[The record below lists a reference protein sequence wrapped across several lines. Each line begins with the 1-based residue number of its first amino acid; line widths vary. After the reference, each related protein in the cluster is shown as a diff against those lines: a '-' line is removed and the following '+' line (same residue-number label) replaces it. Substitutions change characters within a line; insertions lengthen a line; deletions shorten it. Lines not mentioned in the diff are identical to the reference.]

1 MIDIGYDAQ
10 GLDAGTFDT
19 QTFKAANI
27 LGVQLGALEYAQ
39 DLGIDLKYFLTND
52 FEIQNES
59 FEAYCVQ
66 VLAQNGVNVTGVTK
80 TIENLLQNLTFNI
93 APLET
98 STGLLAR

>member
-1 MIDIGYDAQ
+1 MIDSGYVEQ
-10 GLDAGTFDT
+10 GVDLGVFDT

-27 LGVQLGALEYAQ
+27 LGVQLGALEYAP
-39 DLGIDLKYFLTND
+39 DLGIDLKYFLSND

-59 FEAYCVQ
+59 FEAYCIQ
-66 VLAQNGVNVTGVTK
+66 VLAQNGVNVNSVTK
-80 TIENLLQNLTFNI
+80 VLDNLMQNMTFNI

>member
-1 MIDIGYDAQ
+1 MIDIGYVAQ
-10 GLDAGTFDT
+10 EVDAGTFDT

-27 LGVQLGALEYAQ
+27 LGVHLGALEYAQ

-59 FEAYCVQ
+59 FEAYCIQ
-66 VLAQNGVNVTGVTK
+66 VLAQNGVNVTGVSK
-80 TIENLLQNLTFNI
+80 TIENLFQSMIFNI

>member
-10 GLDAGTFDT
+10 GVDSGTFDT

-27 LGVQLGALEYAQ
+27 LGVQLGALEYAP
-39 DLGIDLKYFLTND
+39 DLGIDLKFFLTND

-59 FEAYCVQ
+59 FEAYCIQ
-66 VLAQNGVNVTGVTK
+66 VLAQNGVNVTGVNK
-80 TIENLLQNLTFNI
+80 VLENLFQSMIFNI

-98 STGLLAR
+98 TTGLIAR